1 MEMLYKL
8 LIVDD
13 EKLVADSM
21 AAYVDWSATGF
32 EVYAVAYGVEEALNI
47 VKHKQI
53 DVMLTDIIM
62 GDGTGLELI
71 EKAIE
76 VNNNLKCVILSG
88 HEEFSYAKKAI
99 RLGVYDYLVKPVDFD
114 ELEKLFSK
122 LCHQLNLRDAE
133 SSEEK
138 EEYLEDNQD
147 KSEGVIINQVKAYVE
162 THYGEEISL
171 NILADQVYVHPTYL
185 SILFKKKTGNNFKD
199 YVTEVRIEKAKEM
212 LKDLSLR
219 IVDISGKVG
228 YESSKHFSKIFK
240 EFTGMTPKDYRNN
253 L

>member
-1 MEMLYKL
+1 MLYQL

-21 AAYVDWSATGF
+21 ADYVDWASTGF
-32 EVYAVAYGVEEALNI
+32 EVCAVAYGVEEAMDILR
-47 VKHKQI
+47 KKQI

-71 EKAIE
+71 ERAIN
-76 VNNNLKCVILSG
+76 VNSDLKCVILSG

-114 ELEKLFSK
+114 ELEKLF
-122 LCHQLNLRDAE
+122 LNLCQQLKGRNAE
-133 SSEEK
+133 SGEK
-138 EEYLEDNQD
+138 KPEILENSQD
-147 KSEGVIINQVKAYVE
+147 KSEGAIVNHVKAYVE
-162 THYGEEISL
+162 THYGEELSL

-185 SILFKKKTGNNFKD
+185 SILFKKKTGSNFKD
-199 YVTEVRIEKAKEM
+199 YVTRVRIEKAKEM

-240 EFTGMTPKDYRNN
+240 ELTGMTPKDYRNN

>member
-1 MEMLYKL
+1 MLYQL

-21 AAYVDWSATGF
+21 ADYVDWASTGF
-32 EVYAVAYGVEEALNI
+32 EVCAVAYGVEEAMDILR
-47 VKHKQI
+47 KKQI

-71 EKAIE
+71 ERAIN
-76 VNNNLKCVILSG
+76 VNNDLKCVILSG

-114 ELEKLFSK
+114 ELEKLF
-122 LCHQLNLRDAE
+122 LNLCQQLKGRNAE
-133 SSEEK
+133 SDEK
-138 EEYLEDNQD
+138 KPEILENSQD
-147 KSEGVIINQVKAYVE
+147 KSEGAIVNHVKAYVE
-162 THYGEEISL
+162 THYGKEISL

-185 SILFKKKTGNNFKD
+185 SILFKKKTGSNFKD
-199 YVTEVRIEKAKEM
+199 YVTRVRIEKAKEM

-240 EFTGMTPKDYRNN
+240 ELTGMTPKDYRNN

>member
-1 MEMLYKL
+1 MLYKL

-21 AAYVDWSATGF
+21 ADYVDWVSTGF
-32 EVYAVAYGVEEALNI
+32 EVCAVAYGVEEAMDI
-47 VKHKQI
+47 IRKKQI

-71 EKAIE
+71 ERAIN
-76 VNNNLKCVILSG
+76 VNNDLKCVILSG

-114 ELEKLFSK
+114 ELEKLF
-122 LCHQLNLRDAE
+122 LNLCQQLKGRDAE
-133 SSEEK
+133 SGEEK
-138 EEYLEDNQD
+138 TEILENSQD
-147 KSEGVIINQVKAYVE
+147 KSEGAIVNHVKAYVE
-162 THYGEEISL
+162 THYGEELSL

-185 SILFKKKTGNNFKD
+185 SILFKKKTGSNFKD
-199 YVTEVRIEKAKEM
+199 YVTRVRIEKAKEM

-240 EFTGMTPKDYRNN
+240 ELTGMTPKDYRNS

>member
-1 MEMLYKL
+1 MLYQL

-21 AAYVDWSATGF
+21 ADYVDWASTGF
-32 EVYAVAYGVEEALNI
+32 EVCAVAYGVEEAMDILR
-47 VKHKQI
+47 KKQI

-71 EKAIE
+71 ERAIN
-76 VNNNLKCVILSG
+76 VNNDLKCVILSG

-114 ELEKLFSK
+114 ELEKLF
-122 LCHQLNLRDAE
+122 LNLCQQLKGRNAE
-133 SSEEK
+133 SGEK
-138 EEYLEDNQD
+138 KPEILENSQD
-147 KSEGVIINQVKAYVE
+147 KSEGAIVNHVKAYVE
-162 THYGEEISL
+162 THYGEELSL

-185 SILFKKKTGNNFKD
+185 SILFKKKTGSNFKD
-199 YVTEVRIEKAKEM
+199 YVTRVRIEKAKEM

-240 EFTGMTPKDYRNN
+240 ELTGMTPKDYRNN